1 MKPASTHI
9 LPVHPHEGIRPCDA
23 KRKMRSSWQLFRACW
38 LSSEEHTITSLSG
51 ITRLLPGAQHL
62 WFWPIHKA
70 LPLVCGCASFCSLAH
85 FSTLRICTF
94 LSSHAHIFLYL
105 CSFSH
110 SFFCAWTRF
119 SVFAH
124 VIVTT
129 PRWVL
134 VYFHCLTIF
143 LRICNIVVHAHI
155 FLTALRFYCAL
166 ACGAAMT
173 IQCSMID
180 QLL

>member
-1 MKPASTHI
+1 MWCQEKDAELLTAVSGLLALIRRAYHNFS
-9 LPVHPHEGIRPCDA
+9 LWHHEV
-23 KRKMRSSWQLFRACW
+23 
-38 LSSEEHTITSLSG
+38 
-51 ITRLLPGAQHL
+51 ITRSA
-62 WFWPIHKA
+62 A
-70 LPLVCGCASFCSLAH
+70 LVVLTHPQGFTTGMWMCKFLFACAY